1 MPNFSQ
7 TPRGKGPALT
17 VGLLMLMAGTAV
29 FAHHSGAMF
38 DDSKALT
45 LSGTVKAYQWSNP
58 HCWIQ
63 LLVPGEQG
71 ATEWSIEM
79 GSPSLLFRGGWRPAT
94 LKAGDRI
101 IVTARP
107 MRDGSNGGLYV
118 SATRDDGK
126 PIEIKASA
134 TDAGAP
140 GSRPP

>member
-1 MPNFSQ
+1 MPAFRVSRVHLAA
-7 TPRGKGPALT
+7 TLS
-17 VGLLMLMAGTAV
+17 LLAWPVL
-29 FAHHSGAMF
+29 AHHSSSMF
-38 DDSKALT
+38 DMQSEITLT
-45 LSGTVKAYQWSNP
+45 GTIREFQFTNP

-101 IVTARP
+101 IITARP

-126 PIEIKASA
+126 PIEVNAST

-140 GSRPP
+140 GSRPPPR

>member
-1 MPNFSQ
+1 LAFSW
-7 TPRGKGPALT
+7 T
-17 VGLLMLMAGTAV
+17 
-29 FAHHSGAMF
+29 
-38 DDSKALT
+38 
-45 LSGTVKAYQWSNP
+45 NP

-79 GSPSLLFRGGWRPAT
+79 GSPSLLFRGGWRPTT

-126 PIEIKASA
+126 PIEINTSETKAE
-134 TDAGAP
+134 AP
-140 GSRPP
+140 GSR